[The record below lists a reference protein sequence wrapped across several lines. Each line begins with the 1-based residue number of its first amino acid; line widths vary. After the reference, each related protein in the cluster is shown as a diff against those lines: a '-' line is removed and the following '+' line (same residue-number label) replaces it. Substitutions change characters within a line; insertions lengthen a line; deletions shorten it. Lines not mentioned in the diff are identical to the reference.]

1 MVKQLIPIILAFY
14 FGYKI
19 GTHTIT
25 KKIEQKLVRL
35 ITMEKAIK
43 QQNNQMVQNF
53 AEIYG
58 MSDHDPSK
66 FTEIDALLSSMW
78 MD

>member
-1 MVKQLIPIILAFY
+1 MIKQIIPIILALY
-14 FGYKI
+14 LGYKI
-19 GTHTIT
+19 GTRSIT
-25 KKIEQKLVRL
+25 KKIDQKLVRL
-35 ITMEKAIK
+35 MTLEKAIK

-53 AEIYG
+53 AEIYS

-66 FTEIDALLSSMW
+66 FTEIDALLASMW